1 MDDSEYRVLR
11 TNISRIV
18 DEGLSKFIDGHRDDD
33 KNLYELVQ
41 QIEHTK
47 ANDYAWDMEK
57 IKIVLSV
64 LQLNNPSDAQEILSY
79 LNQTGYGWQ
88 GDTYQF

>member
-1 MDDSEYRVLR
+1 MQRQENKIGTESGGFSMDDSEYRVLR

-41 QIEHTK
+41 QIEHK
-47 ANDYAWDMEK
+47 SK
-57 IKIVLSV
+57 RLR
-64 LQLNNPSDAQEILSY
+64 L
-79 LNQTGYGWQ
+79 GYGKDKDSVV
-88 GDTYQF
+88 GTSIKGT